1 MEPMNRMAW
10 ALWWLA
16 VLVQLLTQL
25 PLLDTWQPL
34 SQVLLMPILML
45 VLITRRPDSSWVLVW
60 ALGALF
66 WSWLGD
72 TGPKLVGPD
81 WGFLTMLGGFF
92 VAQLCWIAALAPSW
106 RRSVLG
112 RRRILLVPYVAV
124 AGLLLGI
131 ALPAAGSMAP
141 FVIGYALV
149 LLLMA
154 VLATG
159 RGLGAAIGGLLFI
172 FSDALIALKT
182 FVPAFDFVGSG
193 FVVMLTYMLAQ
204 ALLVRGVLGSRRRS
218 TR

>member
-1 MEPMNRMAW
+1 MNRIAW
-10 ALWWLA
+10 ALWWVA
-16 VLVQLLTQL
+16 VVIQLLAQS
-25 PLLDTWQPL
+25 PLLSAWQPL

-45 VLITRRPDSSWVLVW
+45 VVITRRPDSGWVLVW

-72 TGPKLVGPD
+72 TGPKLVGPE

-92 VAQLCWIAALAPSW
+92 VAQLCWIVALLPTW

-131 ALPAAGSMAP
+131 ALPASGSMAP
-141 FVIGYALV
+141 FVVGYALV

-159 RGLGAAIGGLLFI
+159 RGFGAAVGGLLFI
-172 FSDALIALKT
+172 FSDGLIALKT
-182 FVPAFDFVGSG
+182 FVPALGFAGSG
-193 FVVMLTYMLAQ
+193 FAVMLTYMLAQ
-204 ALLVRGVLGSRRRS
+204 ALLVHSIRGRRRIS
-218 TR
+218 P